1 MKNILIQRL
10 APAMLFLLF
19 FTPHTFAVNPTYAD
33 TIIKTQFHSAIL
45 NQNRELIIYFPR
57 NYDSTKRY
65 PVMYVLDGSSQ
76 GNHISSTFDS
86 LFVADHI
93 PQVIIVAIPN
103 MSAPNRIFQL
113 VPPFMRTDPD
123 SVNSPAGTGDIFLS
137 FMETELIPFIQKKYP
152 VSDTRLFAGNSRGGL
167 LVLYSLLYKPD
178 LFQARF
184 CFSTP
189 VWRENNL
196 FVSRMDDFLTS
207 KSNTRT
213 FLYMSVGASET
224 ENMKSGLDAMIR
236 TLRQKTSAGFTW
248 HTDYTP
254 GATHQ
259 NNAQSSAATGIRKW
273 SEYVKNP
280 NR

>member
-1 MKNILIQRL
+1 MKDILIQRL
-10 APAMLFLLF
+10 ASAMLFLLF
-19 FTPHTFAVNPTYAD
+19 FTPHTLAANPTYAD
-33 TIIKTQFHSAIL
+33 TIITIQFHSAIL

-103 MSAPNRIFQL
+103 MSAPNRRFQL

-123 SVNSPAGTGDIFLS
+123 SVNSPTGTGDIFLS
-137 FMETELIPFIQKKYP
+137 FMETELIPFIQKKYA
-152 VSDTRLFAGNSRGGL
+152 VSDMRLFAGNSRGGL

-207 KSNTRT
+207 KRNTRT

-224 ENMKSGLDAMIR
+224 ENMKSGLEAMTR
-236 TLRQKTSAGFTW
+236 TLKQKTSVGFTW
-248 HTDYTP
+248 HADYTP
-254 GATHQ
+254 GAIHQ
-259 NNAQSSAATGIRKW
+259 NNAQASAAIGIRKW
-273 SEYVKNP
+273 SEYVKN
-280 NR
+280 